1 MGNWVKLGRHP
12 VSKTETKALSE
23 EEEEEEEEEQLGM
36 ERGGREWETD
46 FEKFSTEN
54 SLRENVFLNRS
65 DSFARTKWGE
75 WKKINTRDYE
85 RRSS

>member
-1 MGNWVKLGRHP
+1 MRGNLGNWVKLGRHP

-36 ERGGREWETD
+36 ERGPKRVRNGFR
-46 FEKFSTEN
+46 KFSTES

-65 DSFARTKWGE
+65 DSFARTK
-75 WKKINTRDYE
+75 
-85 RRSS
+85 